1 MKENTVPFWAQPTSK
16 LEFHSTEEQKIK
28 EETMKEYLGLGKKG
42 YGTKT
47 DTEWFQLPIGK
58 AGFRSTLG
66 VRACE
71 VNNCYVKLRKFK
83 KLRSKLSWMDKV
95 VIFCDNRFCE

>member
-1 MKENTVPFWAQPTSK
+1 
-16 LEFHSTEEQKIK
+16 
-28 EETMKEYLGLGKKG
+28 MKEYLGLGKKG